1 MVGVHS
7 LKVEKMIESLLIKN
21 IGLIDEALI
30 NFGGGLNVLTGESGA
45 GKSMILNA
53 INFLSGKK
61 IDKMNIRK
69 NCDDALIEGTFF
81 INDEVVIKNFEQLGI
96 EISEDNL
103 VVIARKYSA
112 GRVVN
117 RVNGRSVTVG
127 MLKQVCENLIE
138 FHAQNENQK
147 LFDPKNHIDILDKFC
162 GKEMLALKRDL
173 ALKIKQLNENENEI
187 KILVGQDNLDER
199 VMMLEFQIKEIEDAN
214 LIPNEEE
221 NLHARYKTLSNAK
234 DLYEKMSQ
242 AMNLIYNAENFSARD
257 IISHACQLLNEIKD
271 DDSSHQNI
279 FEVLESV
286 LINLD
291 DVKNEF
297 ANALSSYEEILENGM
312 EQMKKI
318 EMRLD
323 FLYGLKLKY
332 KKNVDELIEYGE
344 ILKEQHKNLIESSDK
359 VKELE
364 EKSCS
369 LRNEI
374 LNLCEQ
380 ISFIRREH
388 SKIICAQIE
397 KNLFELGM
405 PDVKFEARFERKD
418 DFQNGFDEIE
428 FFICTNKGEDL
439 KPLAKISSGGEISRI
454 MLAIKSVFVDGDN
467 VNTIIFDEIDSGV
480 SGKIAQMVAE
490 KLRLISK
497 THQVICI
504 THLVQIAAA
513 ANNHFL
519 IKKISDENSTQTE
532 IYNLND
538 EQIINELARLL
549 AGKNITDATL
559 KAAHEIKLNALD
571 LN

>member
-1 MVGVHS
+1 
-7 LKVEKMIESLLIKN
+7 MIESLLIKN
-21 IGLIDEALI
+21 IGLIEKMQI
-30 NFGGGLNVLTGESGA
+30 NFGHGLNVLTGESGA

-81 INDEVVIKNFEQLGI
+81 VDNESILKNLEQLGI

-103 VVIARKYSA
+103 VVIARKYSS
-112 GRVVN
+112 GKVSN

-127 MLKQVCENLIE
+127 MLKQVCENLME

-147 LFDPKNHIDILDKFC
+147 LFDAKNHIGILDRFC
-162 GKEMLALKRDL
+162 EKQISLPKQNLA
-173 ALKIKQLNENENEI
+173 AKIKQLRQIQNQI
-187 KILVGQDNLDER
+187 DGLTGQDNLNQR

-242 AMNLIYNAENFSARD
+242 VMNLIYNAENFSARD

-297 ANALSSYEEILENGM
+297 ANALSSYEEILENGL

-318 EMRLD
+318 EERLD
-323 FLYGLKLKY
+323 FLYSLKLKY
-332 KKNVDELIEYGE
+332 KKSVDDLIEYAQ
-344 ILKEQHKNLIESSDK
+344 ILNNQYKNLIASSDK
-359 VKELE
+359 IKELE
-364 EKSCS
+364 EKSCG
-369 LRNEI
+369 LQNEI
-374 LNLCEQ
+374 LDLCEQ
-380 ISFIRREH
+380 LSSIRMDNA
-388 SKIICAQIE
+388 KIICVQLE

-405 PDVKFEARFERKD
+405 PHVKFEARFSRKD
-418 DFQNGFDEIE
+418 NFDENGFDQIE
-428 FFICTNKGEDL
+428 FFISTNKGEDL

-454 MLAIKSVFVDGDN
+454 MLAIKTVFVEDDN
-467 VNTIIFDEIDSGV
+467 VSTIIFDEIDSGV

-490 KLRLISK
+490 KLQLISRN
-497 THQVICI
+497 HQVICI

-513 ANNHFL
+513 ADNHFL
-519 IKKISDENSTQTE
+519 IKKISDENSTQTQ
-532 IYNLND
+532 ICNLND
-538 EQIINELARLL
+538 EKIINELARLL

-559 KAAHEIKLNALD
+559 KAAQEIKESNKP
-571 LN
+571 